1 MRALLAV
8 ALLVFVSGA
17 LAGGKEKQEMLMW
30 MKMKAMEGCLGEQ
43 VVKDHMIKMKK
54 SAAKCMRIE
63 TPELELP
70 MFQNTFRFANSMAR
84 SPRMGQASGFKNI
97 MQTFM
102 KMQLFSE
109 MMDSDDSPG
118 NYISKRA
125 ADEDAF
131 DLGSKLHQK
140 LEHKKEEMEEMAGNM
155 TCMLRECQ
163 ILDSENHFYPEG
175 IKREFEEMKIT
186 DPWLKSQLEK
196 YCDQCIELAE
206 AVPQSMLDDC
216 PWGGEMVKTKMFM
229 KCMMKKKIKTCMRY
243 DIKQKLEENFGTV
256 DKLVEETKIPENQ
269 LYMIVKQMLKGP
281 EMMMMEMR

>member
-1 MRALLAV
+1 M
-8 ALLVFVSGA
+8 G
-17 LAGGKEKQEMLMW
+17 
-30 MKMKAMEGCLGEQ
+30 
-43 VVKDHMIKMKK
+43 DHMIKMKK
-54 SAAKCMRIE
+54 SAAKCMRID

-84 SPRMGQASGFKNI
+84 SPRRGQASGFKNI

-109 MMDSDDSPG
+109 
-118 NYISKRA
+118 
-125 ADEDAF
+125 
-131 DLGSKLHQK
+131 
-140 LEHKKEEMEEMAGNM
+140 EMAGNM

-163 ILDSENHFYPEG
+163 ILDSQNHFYPKG
-175 IKREFEEMKIT
+175 IKMEFDEMKIT

-229 KCMMKKKIKTCMRY
+229 KCMMKKKIKTCMRF

-269 LYMIVKQMLKGP
+269 LYTIVKQMLKGP